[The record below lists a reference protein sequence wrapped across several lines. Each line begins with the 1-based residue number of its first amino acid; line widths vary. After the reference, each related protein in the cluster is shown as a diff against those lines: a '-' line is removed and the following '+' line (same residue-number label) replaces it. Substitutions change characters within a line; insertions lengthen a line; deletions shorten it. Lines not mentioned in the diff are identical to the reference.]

1 MSDKYN
7 SLTFSK
13 SLQEREIM
21 SDIWICAWREL
32 RRRKA
37 RTAVSIIG
45 YATAVA
51 VAIVIGTM
59 LSRSRQAADNILT
72 STGTHFIAFVPATNP
87 SCPGCS
93 IRRPESP
100 EEGFTANG
108 VVSAVFS
115 TQLVYKVRAFPSVK
129 DASPYLLFRFKS
141 RQDGHT
147 FTVGGFDVNN
157 TSAVGTTC
165 CAATD
170 IIKGR
175 FLDANDRGSAMLEE
189 SYARGQNLTAGD
201 KILVA
206 NKQFNVVGVVN
217 PGIRP
222 AKADIYMPYPEA
234 LEVINVQLPYRPIIE
249 EVNVILV
256 EVASSK
262 LQEEAMRS
270 VRALLE
276 GMVISSYACY
286 RPAASVMGINER
298 AAWILTWLLA
308 AAVVLLAVK
317 TEWSSVIER
326 RREIGILK
334 SMGWSN
340 GNVIAQILAGSV
352 VQALGGGLAG
362 VVASIILIALL
373 PAQKTAAGSSIYLV
387 IIVPALIIA
396 VLSGLVAGI
405 IPAIGAARQ
414 RPADALRSL

>member
-1 MSDKYN
+1 M
-7 SLTFSK
+7 
-13 SLQEREIM
+13 
-21 SDIWICAWREL
+21 
-32 RRRKA
+32 
-37 RTAVSIIG
+37 
-45 YATAVA
+45 
-51 VAIVIGTM
+51 
-59 LSRSRQAADNILT
+59 
-72 STGTHFIAFVPATNP
+72 
-87 SCPGCS
+87 
-93 IRRPESP
+93 
-100 EEGFTANG
+100 
-108 VVSAVFS
+108 
-115 TQLVYKVRAFPSVK
+115 
-129 DASPYLLFRFKS
+129 
-141 RQDGHT
+141 
-147 FTVGGFDVNN
+147 NN

-175 FLDANDRGSAMLEE
+175 FMDANDRGSVMLEE

-201 KILVA
+201 KIRVA

-234 LEVINVQLPYRPIIE
+234 LEVINVQLPYQPIFKKA
-249 EVNVILV
+249 NVILV

-270 VRALLE
+270 VRALLG

-308 AAVVLLAVK
+308 ATVVLLAVK

-334 SMGWSN
+334 AMGWSN

-362 VVASIILIALL
+362 VLASIILIALL